1 MNRLFRR
8 YSTLSKIAPSF
19 EKAEI
24 GPPIA
29 PFKYQD
35 VGLRATG
42 TTRLLAKASKNI
54 IMSPLIGNDIS
65 GLQLSQL
72 TPDELDELALFVANR
87 GVVFFRDQDIKEN
100 IDEMVRIGRHFSPL
114 LHVHQTYGILKGKP
128 HVHVVSHTD
137 HATNLFDNF
146 STSVRWHSDVTY
158 ELQPPGLT
166 FLSVL
171 EMPKAGGDTIW
182 SSQYEAY
189 NRLSKPFQKFLEGLT
204 AIHSAKEQADMA
216 IRTGLPLR
224 REPVINEHPIVR
236 THPVTS
242 KKALFVNPMFT
253 RSIVGLKHEES
264 QNILN
269 YLYKHIAVSAD
280 FQARFKWT
288 KNTIAVWDN
297 RVCSHTG
304 LVDFQL
310 REEARLALRVT
321 PQAERPV
328 LLI

>member
-1 MNRLFRR
+1 MKRWFKR
-8 YSTLSKIAPSF
+8 YSTLGKIVPSF
-19 EKAEI
+19 EKADI
-24 GPPIA
+24 GPPIP
-29 PFKYQD
+29 PFNYID
-35 VGLRATG
+35 VGLRARG
-42 TTRLLAKASKNI
+42 TKKLLSKATKNAV
-54 IMSPLIGNDIS
+54 MSPLIGNDIS
-65 GLQLSQL
+65 GIQLSAL
-72 TPDELDELALFVANR
+72 KPDELDELALLVAER
-87 GVVFFRDQDIKEN
+87 GVVFFRDQDIREN
-100 IDEMVRIGRHFSPL
+100 IDEMVRIGRHFSPV

-128 HVHVVSHTD
+128 YVHVVSHKD
-137 HATNLFDNF
+137 HATNLFDTF

-171 EMPKAGGDTIW
+171 DMPKAGGDTIW

-204 AIHSAKEQADMA
+204 AIHSAKEQAEMA
-216 IRTGLPLR
+216 RRTGLPLR
-224 REPVINEHPIVR
+224 REPVVNEHPVVR
-236 THPVTS
+236 THPVTG

-264 QNILN
+264 LNILD
-269 YLYKHIAVSAD
+269 YLYKHVAIGAD

-297 RVCSHTG
+297 RVCAHTG
-304 LVDFQL
+304 LVDFELAQ
-310 REEARLALRVT
+310 EGRLAVRVT

-328 LLI
+328 